1 VPTPQRRECRR
12 ADGLPAINSAIFDS
26 YRRLPMP
33 TIGLVDA
40 CALGDG
46 AELAFACDFRV
57 GALFVWTTTAES
69 ILTKIRRGR
78 VALSQT
84 VSQ

>member
-1 VPTPQRRECRR
+1 MPASKQSRGWHSSWVRETRSAAGADTAQRRECRR

-57 GALFVWTTTAES
+57 
-69 ILTKIRRGR
+69 
-78 VALSQT
+78 
-84 VSQ
+84 